1 MTRGVGEFT
10 IQEFV
15 PEWGAVAVAILTQL
29 GDLWFLGLLL
39 GVFYWTR
46 PDRQDEIAVVGATL
60 LTGIGLYRG
69 FKELFALPRPNEP
82 PVATAWFPDLLQPL
96 WESIVAPA
104 SYGFPSG
111 HATSATIVYVG
122 LAAVLAVGAR
132 RRRFAVAGL
141 LVGVVS
147 LSRIVLGVHYLVDV
161 VAGTAL
167 GLCLV
172 ALGVRALQTQ
182 RLTALFALT
191 VPAAGFAVLASHAG
205 FESVLLLGATLG
217 AFLGWQV
224 VAVARER
231 TATDGSPGER
241 RTLAMRCGLA
251 TLGVASLL
259 VVLELVPAL
268 PDATL
273 LQYVAAAALA
283 ILVAAVVVAPVA
295 RHSQHVRR
303 VLMPTHS

>member
-1 MTRGVGEFT
+1 MTRGVGEFA
-10 IQEFV
+10 IQEFI
-15 PEWGAVAVAILTQL
+15 PEWGAVAVAVLTQL

-39 GVFYWTR
+39 GVLYWTR

-122 LAAVLAVGAR
+122 LAAVLTVGAR

-147 LSRIVLGVHYLVDV
+147 LSRILLGVHYLVDV

-172 ALGVRALQTQ
+172 ALGVWALQTQ
-182 RLTALFALT
+182 RLTALFALA
-191 VPAAGFAVLASHAG
+191 VLAAGFAVLTSHAG
-205 FESVLLLGATLG
+205 FEAVLLLGATLG

-224 VAVARER
+224 VALARER
-231 TATDGSPGER
+231 PATDGSTDGR
-241 RTLAMRCGLA
+241 RTLAMHCGLA
-251 TLGVASLL
+251 PLGVASLL

-303 VLMPTHS
+303 VLRSTHS